1 MSVSVSLR
9 KAPERSGWIGLAA
22 IGALFALL
30 FGSTAA
36 SLWEAW
42 QTNPDASHGLFV
54 PLIAGGL
61 LWSAR
66 DRWMSCPRTAP
77 GIGLALLIA
86 GLLLQIVAA
95 WGEIR
100 FAQPVALVLALAGVT
115 AYLLGWTAFREL
127 LFPFAFL
134 LFMVPWPDLLVERI
148 SFPMQLLTSTY
159 AAMFAGLLGVP
170 VRADGVNLYLP
181 ERGVSIA
188 VAVACSGMRSLVAL
202 LAIAALFAYSLR
214 AGMGRRWLLFAM
226 GVPIALAANVL
237 RVLLILLVG
246 NARGQQAAIGFHDH
260 SSPVLFFLCSL
271 GLLGLRRFWDETGRE
286 RNSCLCALSPRRP
299 VAPSV
304 FILPCLLLAVS
315 AGLSARASAEDAASW
330 ITGAAPRLEAIP
342 AAVGPWRVVKE
353 RQLDADS
360 RRVLEPDATLWRTY
374 QGAGSG
380 EVDLLVVYGHR
391 KKTFH
396 SPAFCIP
403 GGGYQVISK
412 RQAVVRVPSLDL
424 PLNAMTIQK
433 GDSRLLVCYWYAQ
446 GGETTPGLARHT
458 LRLLWRRM
466 LHRPATGAL
475 VRIITP
481 VGTDEAA
488 GLRTVS
494 AFLAGSYPTLRRELI
509 RGSS

>member
-66 DRWMSCPRTAP
+66 DRWMSCPLTAP
-77 GIGLALLIA
+77 GIGMALLIA
-86 GLLLQIVAA
+86 GLVLQIVAA

-134 LFMVPWPDLLVERI
+134 LFMVPWPDRLVERI

-246 NARGQQAAIGFHDH
+246 NARGQQAAIWFHDH

-271 GLLGLRRFWDETGRE
+271 GLLALREVASLPVPGARCQVNAGRSYPAPGT
-286 RNSCLCALSPRRP
+286 RHLALGAKRPRADR
-299 VAPSV
+299 
-304 FILPCLLLAVS
+304 
-315 AGLSARASAEDAASW
+315 
-330 ITGAAPRLEAIP
+330 AIP
-342 AAVGPWRVVKE
+342 GNRGRTALGWSDRGTRPPPAGRGHC
-353 RQLDADS
+353 
-360 RRVLEPDATLWRTY
+360 RR
-374 QGAGSG
+374 AG
-380 EVDLLVVYGHR
+380 
-391 KKTFH
+391 
-396 SPAFCIP
+396 
-403 GGGYQVISK
+403 
-412 RQAVVRVPSLDL
+412 
-424 PLNAMTIQK
+424 
-433 GDSRLLVCYWYAQ
+433 
-446 GGETTPGLARHT
+446 
-458 LRLLWRRM
+458 
-466 LHRPATGAL
+466 
-475 VRIITP
+475 
-481 VGTDEAA
+481 
-488 GLRTVS
+488 
-494 AFLAGSYPTLRRELI
+494 
-509 RGSS
+509 